1 MTDTVWL
8 AFISAGA
15 LVFLIACANVANLL
29 LMRAAARDREVAVRM
44 SLGATRG
51 RLVRQLLV
59 ESAALAM
66 LGTMVGLGFAFVGLR
81 LLQSLVPAEVASLF
95 DFSFDA
101 RVLTVLAGVSCASVL
116 LFGLAP
122 ALHLVHRP
130 AGEVLKDGG
139 RSSGGV
145 ARRRW
150 ATAFLAAEFALTLVL
165 LANVAMSVRSAR
177 AAGNAQVSIDPA
189 PTPDDVDRVAEPA
202 V

>member
-1 MTDTVWL
+1 
-8 AFISAGA
+8 
-15 LVFLIACANVANLL
+15 
-29 LMRAAARDREVAVRM
+29 M

-66 LGTMVGLGFAFVGLR
+66 LGTSVGLGFAIVGLR
-81 LLQSLVPAEVASLF
+81 LLQSMVPAEVASLF

-101 RVLTVLAGVSCASVL
+101 RVLAVLAGVSCASVL

-139 RSSGGV
+139 RAQRSL

-165 LANVAMSVRSAR
+165 LANVAMSVRSVR
-177 AAGNAQVSIDPA
+177 AAGDAQVSS
-189 PTPDDVDRVAEPA
+189 TPRQS
-202 V
+202 